1 MVTPFSYD
9 EYNIILNRVREKLPI
24 VDYAEVIREN
34 LDEYC
39 VVRHDIEFSLERAY
53 QLALVEQKIGVQST
67 YNIQVRNNNYNAF
80 SERNIGL
87 ARDIWEMGHHIGL
100 HVHMQGFNQGSDITQ
115 LNYFQFVDYI
125 RKDVENLSHYLDISI
140 DRFVFHRPK
149 PMWLKE
155 PVIVRGLINLYNT
168 WFFHYYEGNRP
179 DNMEVFYFSD
189 SNHSWKW
196 GHPLTE
202 QSKINNGKLPTEIK
216 KLQLLMHPYS
226 WTSKGYSNE
235 DNFGSLIKE
244 KNVEMKQS
252 MADEMISFP
261 KGFL

>member
-9 EYNIILNRVREKLPI
+9 EYNIILNRVRENLPI
-24 VDYAEVIREN
+24 VDYADVIRNN
-34 LDEYC
+34 LDKYC
-39 VVRHDIEFSLERAY
+39 VVRHDIEFSLDRAY
-53 QLALVEQKIGVQST
+53 QIALVEQKIGVQST

-100 HVHMQGFNQGSDITQ
+100 HVHMEGFNKHQILTQ
-115 LNYFQFVDYI
+115 STYFEFVDYI
-125 RKDVENLSHYLDISI
+125 RKDAENLSHYLDISI

-155 PVIVRGLINLYNT
+155 PVQVNGLLNLYDT
-168 WFFHYYEGNRP
+168 PFFHYYEGNRP

-202 QSKINNGKLPTEIK
+202 PSNIKNGSHPVEIK

-226 WTSKGYSNE
+226 WTNKGYSNDE
-235 DNFGSLIKE
+235 NFHSLIHE
-244 KNVEMKQS
+244 KNFETKQS

-261 KGFL
+261 KGLL